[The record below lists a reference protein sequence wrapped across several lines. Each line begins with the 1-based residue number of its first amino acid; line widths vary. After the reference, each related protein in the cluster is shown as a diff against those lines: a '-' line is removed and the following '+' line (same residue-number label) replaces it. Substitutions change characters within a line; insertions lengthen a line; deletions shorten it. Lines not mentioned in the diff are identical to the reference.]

1 MPSYNLLVKNNL
13 GDVRDIIQARLN
25 LFDGNISGLKNI
37 FSNNVSIT
45 DGNISIDNLAL
56 KKRDQSTLPYISI
69 IESKDD
75 HGNMIWSTNR
85 EYNNLWIYNDQ
96 VYLSGFNQDV
106 SFIKDISLHNVSFS
120 GDYNDLSRDLPQTD
134 DYINDQDRSNLLIQS
149 SNLSEFVD
157 LDEVSSNLELGDLA
171 FEPLNDGYVVINN
184 ISFSDLEM
192 FNNRNSS
199 NNIGNILTNV
209 EVTERI
215 IRDQEFN
222 NTSEWTN
229 IFVDENNDIKDIY
242 TLSPF
247 FIEQSFTRSVQCVA
261 LSNMYSEIQNDL
273 GNAQLNV
280 FPENLE
286 MDLLDLIEND
296 HFLYTS
302 SNLGDHGLDQIKS
315 RSNIGLGN
323 ISTLNSNEDITFKK
337 LEINQIW
344 SSDYLITNSNIDYIL
359 ISSNYINNS
368 SNNDHGVLDI
378 LDIEKATNSKYGFV
392 KYESNN
398 DYSNNDVFTW
408 DKLRNTYNQLLSRI
422 NETNN
427 SILTDYNEYTNNSN
441 IIFLDYDLSFYNL
454 GNNSQNVN
462 IARSNLEIN
471 EISRSGNYHDL
482 VTKPNNLDAFV
493 NDIELSKRSDN
504 CSKMLNIIECQ
515 NNLGL
520 GDLCRQ
526 NKNNINLNGRNLY
539 LDNVQTNKLNLFDSS
554 SNNQFNYTGQ
564 WITSKNS
571 IGEFEYRDLPIA
583 KTDTFGIVKLSSN
596 FLDVAPDKVIE
607 ISKLQ
612 ELNDL
617 LNTKIN
623 ELIKLYNEHI
633 NDM

>member
-1 MPSYNLLVKNNL
+1 
-13 GDVRDIIQARLN
+13 
-25 LFDGNISGLKNI
+25 
-37 FSNNVSIT
+37 
-45 DGNISIDNLAL
+45 
-56 KKRDQSTLPYISI
+56 
-69 IESKDD
+69 
-75 HGNMIWSTNR
+75 
-85 EYNNLWIYNDQ
+85 
-96 VYLSGFNQDV
+96 
-106 SFIKDISLHNVSFS
+106 
-120 GDYNDLSRDLPQTD
+120 
-134 DYINDQDRSNLLIQS
+134 
-149 SNLSEFVD
+149 
-157 LDEVSSNLELGDLA
+157 
-171 FEPLNDGYVVINN
+171 
-184 ISFSDLEM
+184 FSDLEM

-398 DYSNNDVFTW
+398 DYSNNDVF
-408 DKLRNTYNQLLSRI
+408 
-422 NETNN
+422 
-427 SILTDYNEYTNNSN
+427 
-441 IIFLDYDLSFYNL
+441 
-454 GNNSQNVN
+454 
-462 IARSNLEIN
+462 
-471 EISRSGNYHDL
+471 
-482 VTKPNNLDAFV
+482 
-493 NDIELSKRSDN
+493 
-504 CSKMLNIIECQ
+504 
-515 NNLGL
+515 
-520 GDLCRQ
+520 
-526 NKNNINLNGRNLY
+526 
-539 LDNVQTNKLNLFDSS
+539 
-554 SNNQFNYTGQ
+554 
-564 WITSKNS
+564 
-571 IGEFEYRDLPIA
+571 
-583 KTDTFGIVKLSSN
+583 
-596 FLDVAPDKVIE
+596 
-607 ISKLQ
+607 
-612 ELNDL
+612 
-617 LNTKIN
+617 
-623 ELIKLYNEHI
+623 
-633 NDM
+633 